1 MNLTKFGALKITLS
15 IAYMKTKILLLFM
28 TVFALT
34 FSACS
39 DDDES
44 GDGNTEMTVMLS
56 VYYEMQNSAYEYPD
70 SNSKVYVF
78 RGTEFTRSN
87 YEYKGEG
94 KFYNK
99 ENGQWS
105 DAKQSLSME
114 SSTVIPIKCNYDCTI
129 AIESAHYDGSYAIK
143 TKLLSDKDK
152 NVKVVFP
159 AQ

>member
-1 MNLTKFGALKITLS
+1 MNLTKFGALKTTLS

-39 DDDES
+39 DDDEG
-44 GDGNTEMTVMLS
+44 GDESTEMTVMLRVVCILQGS
-56 VYYEMQNSAYEYPD
+56 GTETPD

-78 RGTEFTRSN
+78 RSTEFTGSN

-99 ENGQWS
+99 QSGNWS
-105 DAKQSLSME
+105 EAKQSLSME
-114 SSTVIPIKCNYDCTI
+114 NKVVIPIKCSYDCTI
-129 AIESAHYDGSYAIK
+129 VIESEYYKGRYDVK

-152 NVKVVFP
+152 NVKVVFL